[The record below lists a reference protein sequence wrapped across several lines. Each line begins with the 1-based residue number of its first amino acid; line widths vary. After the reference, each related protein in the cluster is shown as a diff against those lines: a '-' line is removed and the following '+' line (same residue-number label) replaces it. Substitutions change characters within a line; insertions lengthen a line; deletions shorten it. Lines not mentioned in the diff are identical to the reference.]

1 MKNVLVRLEE
11 YLPRASEAERGAIK
25 WLMQSPESAV
35 DLSIQQLAGR
45 TFTSASTII
54 RLCRK
59 LGFDGYKEFHKA
71 LLYELAVRREA
82 SDEQTR
88 EIDRADTLEAIAQK
102 VTYRNILSLENTNK
116 LLNMEVLSTCLELI
130 DAADNLIFFGMGAS
144 LLIARDACLKFVRVN
159 KSCYFGDD
167 WHIQLLHAKNS
178 TERDVVIAISYSGV
192 TMETI
197 KCAEIAKK
205 NGTPVIAITRFEPSK
220 LVKLA
225 DYSLYVATIELFSR
239 MGAMSSRI
247 AQSNIIDILYSA
259 YVNKN
264 YDTCVP
270 KIIRTH
276 FSKKTD
282 GAGDIEP

>member
-1 MKNVLVRLEE
+1 M
-11 YLPRASEAERGAIK
+11 
-25 WLMQSPESAV
+25 
-35 DLSIQQLAGR
+35 
-45 TFTSASTII
+45 
-54 RLCRK
+54 
-59 LGFDGYKEFHKA
+59 
-71 LLYELAVRREA
+71 
-82 SDEQTR
+82 
-88 EIDRADTLEAIAQK
+88 
-102 VTYRNILSLENTNK
+102 
-116 LLNMEVLSTCLELI
+116 
-130 DAADNLIFFGMGAS
+130 
-144 LLIARDACLKFVRVN
+144 
-159 KSCYFGDD
+159 
-167 WHIQLLHAKNS
+167 
-178 TERDVVIAISYSGV
+178 
-192 TMETI
+192 
-197 KCAEIAKK
+197 
-205 NGTPVIAITRFEPSK
+205 IAITRFEPSK